1 MGLLN
6 HLIVLVL
13 IAGGTSILF
22 SLVPI
27 PVYNPTTSAQN
38 FSTSLPILVVFFLPF
53 FWSVVIRLMGM
64 TWWFP
69 VLLDFISPV
78 TRDVEQLFL
87 YSLAL
92 VLCFTI

>member
-13 IAGGTSILF
+13 ISGGTSILF

-27 PVYNPTTSAQN
+27 PVYDPTNSAQN

-53 FWSVVIRLMGM
+53 FLSVAIHLMGM
-64 TWWFP
+64 RSWLP
-69 VLLDFISPV
+69 VLLDFTSPV

-87 YSLAL
+87 CSLSL